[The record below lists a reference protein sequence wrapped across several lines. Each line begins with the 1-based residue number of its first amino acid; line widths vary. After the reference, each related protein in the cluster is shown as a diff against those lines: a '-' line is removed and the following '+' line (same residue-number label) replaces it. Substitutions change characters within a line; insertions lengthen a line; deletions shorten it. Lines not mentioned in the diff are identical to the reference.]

1 MLVISSRLTIHPDTL
16 TGDPTPMPRLAN
28 TPLSVLD
35 LAPIRQGG
43 TVADSFRESVA
54 LARLTERLGFTRYW
68 LAEHHSLDGIA
79 SAATAVLIGH
89 VAGATERLR
98 VGSGGIML
106 PNHPPLVVA
115 EQFGTLE
122 ALYPGRIDLGLG
134 RAPGAD
140 AATLAALRRDPHA
153 GVDDFPQRLAEL
165 RGFLGDEQPG
175 QRVRAVPGQGTH
187 VPIWLL
193 GSSGYSAR
201 LAAREGLPFAF
212 AAQFAPGYLLE
223 ALRLYRDNFR
233 PSAVLDKPHAM
244 VGLPVIAAESD
255 TYAEYLA
262 STARQKFLNLVR
274 GARTRSLPPVDSLD
288 WTPLEQAQVQQFL
301 GAAIIGGPETVR
313 DGLEA
318 FLEQTG
324 ADELML
330 NTDVYAAEDRLRSYQ
345 IVAEVW
351 HS

>member
-1 MLVISSRLTIHPDTL
+1 
-16 TGDPTPMPRLAN
+16 MPRLTD

-43 TVADSFRESVA
+43 TIADSFRESVG

-89 VAGATERLR
+89 IAGATSHIR

-115 EQFGTLE
+115 EQFGTL
-122 ALYPGRIDLGLG
+122 ATLYPGRIDLGLG
-134 RAPGAD
+134 RAPGSD
-140 AATLAALRRDPHA
+140 AATMQAMRRDPRA

-165 RGFLGDEQPG
+165 QGFLGQTRPG
-175 QRVRAVPGQGTH
+175 QRVRAVPGQGTR
-187 VPIWLL
+187 VPLWLL
-193 GSSGYSAR
+193 GSSGYSAQ

-212 AAQFAPGYLLE
+212 AAQFAPGYLHE
-223 ALRLYRDNFR
+223 ALRLYRNNFR

-255 TYAEYLA
+255 ERAQYLA
-262 STARQKFLNLVR
+262 RTAQQKFLNLVR
-274 GARTRSLPPVDSLD
+274 GGRTRSLPPVETLD
-288 WTPLEQAQVQQFL
+288 WTPRERAQVEQFL
-301 GAAIIGGPETVR
+301 GAAIIGSPETVKA
-313 DGLEA
+313 GLEHC
-318 FLEQTG
+318 LEQTG

-330 NTDVYAAEDRLRSYQ
+330 NTDVFEAEDRLRSYE
-345 IVAEVW
+345 IVAEAW
-351 HS
+351 RA

>member
-1 MLVISSRLTIHPDTL
+1 MSRL
-16 TGDPTPMPRLAN
+16 AK

-43 TVADSFRESVA
+43 TIADSFRESVG

-89 VAGATERLR
+89 VAGATSRIR

-122 ALYPGRIDLGLG
+122 TLYPGRIDLGLG

-140 AATLAALRRDPHA
+140 AATMAAMHRDPHA

-165 RGFLGDEQPG
+165 QGFLGETQPG
-175 QRVRAVPGQGTH
+175 QRVRAVPGQGTE

-193 GSSGYSAR
+193 GSSGYSAQ

-212 AAQFAPGYLLE
+212 AAQFAPGYLHE

-233 PSAVLDKPHAM
+233 PSTVLDRPHAM

-255 TYAEYLA
+255 ERAEFLA
-262 STARQKFLNLVR
+262 STARQKFLGMVR
-274 GARTRSLPPVDSLD
+274 GKRTRSLPPVGRLD
-288 WTPLEQAQVQQFL
+288 WTPMERVQVEQFL

-313 DGLEA
+313 AGLA
-318 FLEQTG
+318 DFLAQTG

-330 NTDVYAAEDRLRSYQ
+330 NTDVYAAEDRLKSYE
-345 IVAEVW
+345 IIAEVW
-351 HS
+351 RS

>member
-1 MLVISSRLTIHPDTL
+1 MSRL
-16 TGDPTPMPRLAN
+16 AK

-43 TVADSFRESVA
+43 TIADSFRESVG

-89 VAGATERLR
+89 LAGATSRIR

-122 ALYPGRIDLGLG
+122 TLYPGRIDLGLG

-140 AATLAALRRDPHA
+140 AATMAAMRRDPHA
-153 GVDDFPQRLAEL
+153 GVDDFPERLAEL
-165 RGFLGDEQPG
+165 QGFLGEAQPG
-175 QRVRAVPGQGTH
+175 QRVRAVPGQGTE

-193 GSSGYSAR
+193 GSSGYSAQ

-212 AAQFAPGYLLE
+212 AAQFAPGYLHE

-233 PSAVLDKPHAM
+233 PSAVLDRPHAM

-255 TYAEYLA
+255 KRAEWLA
-262 STARQKFLNLVR
+262 STARQKFLGMVR
-274 GARTRSLPPVDSLD
+274 GKRTRSLPPVERLD
-288 WTPLEQAQVQQFL
+288 WTPMERVQVEQFL

-313 DGLEA
+313 AGLEQ
-318 FLEQTG
+318 FLERTG

-330 NTDVYAAEDRLRSYQ
+330 NTDVYAAEDRLRSYE

-351 HS
+351 RS